1 MSKVNRRLATIL
13 ATDCVGFS
21 KFMEADEEG
30 TLLSLKAC
38 REIIDNL
45 IEEHGGRI
53 FHTAGDSVLAEFNS
67 TVECLNAAKHFQEAL
82 NSRAEKLIDAA
93 PLVWRVGI
101 HVDDILVEADNVYG
115 RGVNIAARLEAHC
128 EPGQILVSRI
138 VREQVQKRV
147 GFAIQAAGSRS
158 LKNISDEFE
167 VFSVVDLSS
176 IDNEKADPEIAKTA
190 GQDIKKSPSPIRSKP
205 RLAIL
210 PFENNSRES
219 DAGFLVDGIVEDLI
233 TEFSM
238 IRELDV
244 LSRATTSEFKNS
256 DADALKFASNFS
268 SDFVV
273 MGGIRS
279 SGSRIRINVELI
291 DATSGSVLWS
301 QKYDRVM
308 DDVFDIQDQIVRAIT
323 IRLLGEIEL
332 NSLGRAKRKPTENI
346 SSYEFLLRAKEQ
358 HHLFTA
364 EANKKALEFIDKAIL
379 LDEGNAQAHA
389 WKTCTLGQGMYR
401 EYFNPEEIESAQ
413 TTAIYHLNK
422 ALELNENDFEVHRML
437 SAVYLSNHEYDKAA
451 EHGLKAFQ
459 LNPNDPRVL
468 SGTGEVLVRVSQQDQ
483 GLDMLEKALALDPVP
498 MGQTTSDNRFKDLV
512 LGYFLADK
520 LEQCI
525 ETAKALVEFD
535 ERSWLLLMRSY
546 QLIGLEFTESE
557 EFADN
562 AYRFQ
567 GLDWQ
572 ASIDRFHIPSVG
584 VRSDLMEL
592 AQGFSQQLKS

>member
-167 VFSVVDLSS
+167 VFSVVNLSS
-176 IDNEKADPEIAKTA
+176 IDQEKSEPERTKTGA
-190 GQDIKKSPSPIRSKP
+190 EDIQKSPTSVRSKP

-244 LSRATTSEFKNS
+244 LSRATTSEFKKS

-308 DDVFDIQDQIVRAIT
+308 EDVFDIQDQIVRAIT

-389 WKTCTLGQGMYR
+389 WKTCTLGQAMYR
-401 EYFNPEEIESAQ
+401 EYLSPEEIESAQ
-413 TTAIYHLNK
+413 TSAIYHLNK

-468 SGTGEVLVRVSQQDQ
+468 SGTGEVLVRVNQEDQ
-483 GLDMLEKALALDPVP
+483 GLDMLEKALAVDPVP

-512 LGYFLADK
+512 LGYFLANK

-535 ERSWLLLMRSY
+535 DRSWLLLMRSY
-546 QLIGLEFTESE
+546 QLLGLEYSESK

-562 AYRFQ
+562 AYRFK

-572 ASIDRFHIPSVG
+572 ASIDRFHIPSAG

-592 AQGFSQQLKS
+592 AEGFNA

>member
-176 IDNEKADPEIAKTA
+176 IDQEKSEPERTKTGA
-190 GQDIKKSPSPIRSKP
+190 EDIQKSPTSLRSKP

-244 LSRATTSEFKNS
+244 LSRATTSEFKKS

-308 DDVFDIQDQIVRAIT
+308 EDVFDIQDQIVRAIT

-389 WKTCTLGQGMYR
+389 WKTCTLGQAMYR
-401 EYFNPEEIESAQ
+401 EYLSPEEIESAQ
-413 TTAIYHLNK
+413 TSAIYHLNK

-468 SGTGEVLVRVSQQDQ
+468 SGTGEVLVRVNQEDQ
-483 GLDMLEKALALDPVP
+483 GLDMLEKALAVDPVP

-512 LGYFLADK
+512 LGYFLANK

-525 ETAKALVEFD
+525 ETAKALVEYD

-546 QLIGLEFTESE
+546 QLLGLELSDSK

-562 AYRFQ
+562 AYRFK

-572 ASIDRFHIPSVG
+572 ASIDRFHIPSAG

-592 AQGFSQQLKS
+592 AEGLNA